1 MVDILKLR
9 KMSDSKSE
17 IVKKDDSSER
27 ADLDAVEKESTSKT
41 MVEKSKPSVSKP
53 NIDVPKGPGV
63 PVKKDPPENI
73 ANPSI
78 SSEMVDKVKSDKQD
92 LKNNSAKSDEEVKAL
107 DLIIFSLADRLFSID
122 IMKVQEVV
130 RFNEITRVPNA
141 AKFVLGVMN
150 LRGNITPV
158 IDLHKRFSLAEAEWS
173 EKTRIIV
180 LQIQNQAIGFL
191 VDHVSEIMHT
201 YESDIN
207 STPSIH
213 AGIGTEYITGVVK
226 IKSNSVDKDENKLMI
241 LLNLENILEESSVTL
256 N

>member
-9 KMSDSKSE
+9 KMSDNKIENNKKNDISELDAPKALEKEMKAEITEEKTKSSDKKLNIETPKASPAPQKKIPEKEAIDPGIPSEAVDKDFADKKSLKSKS
-17 IVKKDDSSER
+17 S
-27 ADLDAVEKESTSKT
+27 
-41 MVEKSKPSVSKP
+41 
-53 NIDVPKGPGV
+53 
-63 PVKKDPPENI
+63 
-73 ANPSI
+73 
-78 SSEMVDKVKSDKQD
+78 Q
-92 LKNNSAKSDEEVKAL
+92 SDEEVKAL
-107 DLIIFSLADRLFSID
+107 DLIIFSLADRLFGID
-122 IMKVQEVV
+122 IIKVQEVV

-158 IDLHKRFSLAEAEWS
+158 IDLHKRFSLPEAEWS

-201 YESDIN
+201 YKSDIN
-207 STPSIH
+207 SAPGVQ
-213 AGIGTEYITGVVK
+213 AGIGTDYISGVVK
-226 IKSNSVDKDENKLMI
+226 IKSKSVDDENKLMI

-256 N
+256 T